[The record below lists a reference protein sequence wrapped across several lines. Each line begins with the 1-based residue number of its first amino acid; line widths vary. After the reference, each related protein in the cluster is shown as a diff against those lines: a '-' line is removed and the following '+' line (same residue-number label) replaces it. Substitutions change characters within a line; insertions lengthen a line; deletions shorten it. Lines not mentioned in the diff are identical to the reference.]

1 MTNDRI
7 CFLTYCFSYMMLH
20 ELRLMFLMMRE
31 LRLALYNSFKILWQL
46 KIFSIRL
53 LRV

>member
-7 CFLTYCFSYMMLH
+7 LLLTFCYLNMEMC
-20 ELRLMFLMMRE
+20 ELRLV
-31 LRLALYNSFKILWQL
+31 LYNSFKILWQL